1 MQTMNRYAKKYI
13 KRVRNQRAPGEGCH
27 HSLLGAA
34 NYGIMAGI
42 PPGEIFSD
50 IRASIPAGTRKVHD
64 KEIEEAIQ
72 KAARDTLFKSFA
84 TLNQIPN
91 PGRNEFHVSAANH
104 FLGGGL

>member
-1 MQTMNRYAKKYI
+1 MNLHGKYSE
-13 KRVRNQRAPGEGCH
+13 KLHNMPAPGTGCH
-27 HSLLGAA
+27 HSLLGTA
-34 NYGIMAGI
+34 NYGVMAGV
-42 PPGEIFSD
+42 PPEDIFSD
-50 IRASIPAGTRKVHD
+50 LRASIPAGTRKVHD

-91 PGRNEFHVSAANH
+91 PGRNEFHASAANH